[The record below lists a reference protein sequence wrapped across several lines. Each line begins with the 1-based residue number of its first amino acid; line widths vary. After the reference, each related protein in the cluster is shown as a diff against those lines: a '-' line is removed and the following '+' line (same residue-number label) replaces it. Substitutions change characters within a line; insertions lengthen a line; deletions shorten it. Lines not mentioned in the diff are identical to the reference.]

1 MFINPLKHNQMFI
14 TPTAEQLIDTADSMT
29 NKAEAWQIMMLAM
42 NYCYQEVERE
52 IARDAIERKRVRII
66 KRPSD
71 YVADD
76 EAKEEEKRILTLNY
90 LLRKNSTTDE
100 S

>member
-52 IARDAIERKRVRII
+52 VARSAIERKKVRII
-66 KRPSD
+66 ARPATP
-71 YVADD
+71 ADD
-76 EAKEEEKRILTLNY
+76 EAKEEEHRILSLNY
-90 LLRKNSTTDE
+90 LLKNKNN
-100 S
+100 

>member
-1 MFINPLKHNQMFI
+1 MFTNPLKHNQMFI

-52 IARDAIERKRVRII
+52 VARDAIDRKRIRII
-66 KRPSD
+66 ARPATP
-71 YVADD
+71 ADD
-76 EAKEEEKRILTLNY
+76 EAQEEEKRILSLNY
-90 LLRKNSTTDE
+90 LLKNKNI
-100 S
+100 